1 MSACGPGPGQVFSTE
16 VSEMQTLHFAEGC
29 WWERAMSD
37 QLSALLLRGREQLP
51 GDLNPL
57 NQANKACTQPPA
69 GGTDQPPAT
78 PSTAWGLQVVHPT
91 QMDELS

>member
-1 MSACGPGPGQVFSTE
+1 
-16 VSEMQTLHFAEGC
+16 
-29 WWERAMSD
+29 MSD
-37 QLSALLLRGREQLP
+37 RLSALLLRGREQLP